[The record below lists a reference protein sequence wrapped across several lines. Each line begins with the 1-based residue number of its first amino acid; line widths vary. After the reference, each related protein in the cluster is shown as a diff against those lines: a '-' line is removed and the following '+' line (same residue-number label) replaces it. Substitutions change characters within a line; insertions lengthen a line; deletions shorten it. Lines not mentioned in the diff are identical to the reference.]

1 MMREGKSSSTRRPV
15 IACILLA
22 SAAFLPGP
30 VSAAEATKDEDL
42 KADIIYRCYNLMGEF
57 GVEGVDICVKGEL
70 SAMQS
75 VQAVPQQFGEIV
87 RRCTRQVQMTGWEAA
102 KSCVDK
108 EIAGARETKKD

>member
-1 MMREGKSSSTRRPV
+1 MTRPGKTASPPRPV
-15 IACILLA
+15 IACMLLA
-22 SAAFLPGP
+22 SAAFLHGP
-30 VSAAEATKDEDL
+30 VSAAEMSKGEDV

-75 VQAVPQQFGEIV
+75 VRAVPAQFGEIV
-87 RRCTRQVQMTGWEAA
+87 RRCTRHVQIAGWEAA

-108 EIAGARETKKD
+108 DIASAAEAKKD